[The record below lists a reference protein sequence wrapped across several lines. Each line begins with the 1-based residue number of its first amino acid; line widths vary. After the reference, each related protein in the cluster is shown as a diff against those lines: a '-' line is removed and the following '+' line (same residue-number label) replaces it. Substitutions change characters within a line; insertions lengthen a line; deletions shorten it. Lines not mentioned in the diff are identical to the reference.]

1 MARVCTIKAGFLL
14 SNNNNNVV
22 EKKRGR
28 KEAATRLERTSS
40 STP

>member
-14 SNNNNNVV
+14 SNNQLVAT
-22 EKKRGR
+22 KGR
-28 KEAATRLERTSS
+28 KEGATRLERTSS